1 MPPLTR
7 SNKTKNIRPRRKP
20 KIHLSVDAK
29 TERPRKHLSLDAKT
43 GRPRK
48 HLSVD
53 SKTIRPRGR
62 PRKHLSV
69 DETQRAQ
76 LLKSLNNEAS
86 KRSREK
92 KRIANQELQKIL
104 SNLQKE
110 NKKLKFE
117 LERLTNAMKFFQM
130 KKCNYCDQDPQ
141 AQFLVLFR
149 LQRVTK
155 VLNSQKQIWRPWSS

>member
-20 KIHLSVDAK
+20 RIHLSVDAK
-29 TERPRKHLSLDAKT
+29 TGRPRKHLSVDAKT

-69 DETQRAQ
+69 DAKTIRPIGKPRKHLSVDETQRTQ
-76 LLKSLNNEAS
+76 LL
-86 KRSREK
+86 
-92 KRIANQELQKIL
+92 KIL

>member
-20 KIHLSVDAK
+20 RIHLSVDAK
-29 TERPRKHLSLDAKT
+29 TGRPRKHLSVDAKT

-53 SKTIRPRGR
+53 SKTIRPRGRPRKHLSVDAKTIRPRGR

-110 NKKLKFE
+110 NKKLKF
-117 LERLTNAMKFFQM
+117 
-130 KKCNYCDQDPQ
+130 
-141 AQFLVLFR
+141 
-149 LQRVTK
+149 
-155 VLNSQKQIWRPWSS
+155 